1 MLMGHSFAERES
13 PMSTVEEITAAIE
26 ESPVARV
33 RDWLAEFAERLWDE
47 EIERDERAGRLD
59 ALIDKARRSTG
70 PVGLAPCESPHHRRL
85 LGIADARLPEAV
97 QRVADR
103 HYALLRADPRHP
115 SLHFKKVGRL
125 WSVRA
130 GAGYRAL
137 AAEAPDGL
145 VWFWIGPHDEYERVL
160 ANA

>member
-1 MLMGHSFAERES
+1 MNHHSTTDF
-13 PMSTVEEITAAIE
+13 
-26 ESPVARV
+26 
-33 RDWLAEFAERLWDE
+33 WD
-47 EIERDERAGRLD
+47 
-59 ALIDKARRSTG
+59 
-70 PVGLAPCESPHHRRL
+70 CY
-85 LGIADARLPEAV
+85 ARLPEAV

-145 VWFWIGPHDEYERVL
+145 VWFWIGPHDEYERLL